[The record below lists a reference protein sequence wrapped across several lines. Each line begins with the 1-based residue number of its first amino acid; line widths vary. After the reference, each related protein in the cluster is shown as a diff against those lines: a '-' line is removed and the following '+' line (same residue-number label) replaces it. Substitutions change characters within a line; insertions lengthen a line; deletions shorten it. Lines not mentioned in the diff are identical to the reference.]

1 MMERSCYLA
10 ADQPDEWIECICKVA
25 FQRTPAPCSTVVN
38 TPSPQPL
45 MEENAIYSSWQETL
59 EYPVA
64 VFPTEASARC
74 HLKGNYLMVPLPEQL
89 VLKDVQSGK
98 ALYTWPYAFL
108 RRFGQEKT
116 IFSFEAGRR
125 CSSGE
130 GLFTFNTVRAAEI
143 CATISAAIDCQKAI
157 LLMDGDKKAGLSSVP
172 DSMQKGGCCPWPTN
186 MESLEEKKPI
196 YERTPVGLVDVG
208 LSAMPPSDTFSA
220 SSEKGAPESPIIY
233 ASIGKSFPPLFQPC
247 GKVEAEPKEQRGQLS
262 DHLYENLC
270 ALEQQRPLRSE
281 SLGFSYRDS
290 PEGSG
295 GSSSSSS
302 TELSP
307 IYDNSP
313 MAAKCSSSHP
323 CPSPTTGADSSP
335 EIQHPPYL
343 LDYQEA
349 AKGSEGSAKPK
360 ARGAGAFR
368 HKLVTMLSRDAGTPK
383 TASKNTSATDKSLQT
398 PPTVGD

>member
-1 MMERSCYLA
+1 MMERSYFLA

-25 FQRTPAPCSTVVN
+25 FQRTPAPCSTMVN

-45 MEENAIYSSWQETL
+45 MEENTIYSSWQETW

-74 HLKGNYLMVPLPEQL
+74 HLKGNYLIVPLREQL

-98 ALYTWPYAFL
+98 AIYTWPYAFL

-130 GLFTFNTVRAAEI
+130 GLFTFSTVRAAEI
-143 CATISAAIDCQKAI
+143 CTTISAAIDRQKAI
-157 LLMDGDKKAGLSSVP
+157 LLMDGDKKAGLSAVP
-172 DSMQKGGCCPWPTN
+172 DSMQKSSCCPWPTN
-186 MESLEEKKPI
+186 MESLEEKEPL

-208 LSAMPPSDTFSA
+208 LPAVPPSDSFSA
-220 SSEKGAPESPIIY
+220 SPEKVAPELPIIY

-247 GKVEAEPKEQRGQLS
+247 GMVEAEPKEQRGQLS

-270 ALEQQRPLRSE
+270 ALEQQRALQSE

-290 PEGSG
+290 LEGSG
-295 GSSSSSS
+295 SIS
-302 TELSP
+302 TEPSP

-313 MAAKCSSSHP
+313 VAAKRSSSHP

-335 EIQHPPYL
+335 EIQHPPHP

-349 AKGSEGSAKPK
+349 ARGSEGNTKPK

-368 HKLVTMLSRDAGTPK
+368 HRLVTMLSRDTGTPK
-383 TASKNTSATDKSLQT
+383 TISKNTSATDKS
-398 PPTVGD
+398 